1 MTYWHGALK
10 NAWANELVR
19 YWSDGQAN
27 FVTSAMEETG
37 TFQSITYLDNTGLVD
52 KTRFLVLRGGS
63 NFTMQP
69 PNLTAEQSLLRESDG
84 YAGLEA
90 SLENVY
96 LAGSVVIDELLN
108 GWDQYSENVPTA
120 EGLPDNAE

>member
-1 MTYWHGALK
+1 
-10 NAWANELVR
+10 
-19 YWSDGQAN
+19 
-27 FVTSAMEETG
+27 
-37 TFQSITYLDNTGLVD
+37 
-52 KTRFLVLRGGS
+52 
-63 NFTMQP
+63 MQP

-108 GWDQYSENVPTA
+108 GWDQYSRVYPLLWDFRIKLN
-120 EGLPDNAE
+120 NAWRC

>member
-1 MTYWHGALK
+1 
-10 NAWANELVR
+10 
-19 YWSDGQAN
+19 
-27 FVTSAMEETG
+27 MEETG
-37 TFQSITYLDNTGLVD
+37 TFQSITYLDNAGLVD

-69 PNLTAEQSLLRESDG
+69 PTLTAAQSLLRESDG

-96 LAGSVVIDELLN
+96 LAGSVVIDELLI